1 MTHQF
6 ERAEAIRWLVELGL
20 KTKGEMTARQ
30 LITNPPWTSEK
41 DDQLRRLA
49 KNGESIATVA
59 ERLNRSEQ
67 AIRHRA
73 RKLGLTIRRVA
84 TEK

>member
-1 MTHQF
+1 M
-6 ERAEAIRWLVELGL
+6 AEDE
-20 KTKGEMTARQ
+20 GEMTERQ
-30 LITNPPWTSEK
+30 LIANQPWSSEQE
-41 DDQLRRLA
+41 DQLRRLA

-73 RKLGLTIRRVA
+73 RRLGLTIRRVA
-84 TEK
+84 VEK